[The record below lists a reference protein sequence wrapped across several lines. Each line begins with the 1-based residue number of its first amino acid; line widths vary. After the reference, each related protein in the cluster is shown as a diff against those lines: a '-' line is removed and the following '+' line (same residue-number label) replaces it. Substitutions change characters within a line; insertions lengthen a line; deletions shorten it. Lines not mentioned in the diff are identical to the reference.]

1 VSSDFPYEYEYYRD
15 DNSFVVQDNGEMYAL
30 GDVFARAGPE
40 ALAKFMGISF
50 QEAKAFAD
58 KENSNDSRNLPPGTL
73 GSGSGN
79 DPVYIFVSTP

>member
-1 VSSDFPYEYEYYRD
+1 MSCKTTEKCTHW
-15 DNSFVVQDNGEMYAL
+15 ATC
-30 GDVFARAGPE
+30 AGPE
-40 ALAKFMGISF
+40 ALAKFTGISF